1 VSATGLRKGAL
12 PRPHNLVLPKLEDYV
27 SKDLLATAPMPPAN
41 GNVDRQSKV
50 TNGWPMYMN
59 GPDPNA
65 PEVIQQ
71 AGGIGDCTCAGMGHA
86 VSQWTAYSGKVAGGA
101 EFTDATILTMYEAVS
116 GYVLGNE
123 STDNGAA
130 LYQVCNYMMNT
141 GIKDTK
147 GNLHKIE
154 GYADISLFNNI
165 GWIKGVLNC
174 FGTVYTGISADQNFA
189 NAWSAGTVASLP
201 SEGTNVGPYGIDHCV
216 VMSQS
221 NYMGGGAD
229 HIQTFISWGAEVEAE
244 DNWVRTNVGEAIAII
259 TTDWVEANGDSPL
272 GQAVSEL
279 LAELKSL
286 PESSVNPS
294 NT

>member
-1 VSATGLRKGAL
+1 VSATGLKKGAL
-12 PRPHNLVLPKLEDYV
+12 PRPKNLVLPKLEDYV
-27 SKDLLATAPMPPAN
+27 SHDMLANVPMPAAN
-41 GNVDRQSKV
+41 GEIDRQALV
-50 TNGWPMYMN
+50 TNGWPMYGN
-59 GPDPNA
+59 DT
-65 PEVIQQ
+65 V
-71 AGGIGDCTCAGMGHA
+71 GDCTCAGMGHGVA
-86 VSQWTAYSGKVAGGA
+86 QWTAYSGKVKGGA
-101 EFTDATILTMYEAVS
+101 LFTNEVIVDTMYSAVS
-116 GYVLGNE
+116 GYNPATGAN
-123 STDNGAA
+123 DNGAA
-130 LYQVCNYMMNT
+130 LYQVCDYMMKT
-141 GIKDTK
+141 GIKDTA

-154 GYADISLFNNI
+154 GYADISLFNNL

-174 FGTVYTGISADQNFA
+174 FGTVYTGINADQVFA
-189 NAWSAGTVASLP
+189 DAWNDKTVASLP

-221 NYMGGGAD
+221 NYMGGGPD
-229 HIQTFISWGAEVEAE
+229 HIQTFISWGAEVQVE
-244 DNWVRTNVGEAIAII
+244 DNWARTNIGEAIAII

>member
-174 FGTVYTGISADQNFA
+174 RDCG
-189 NAWSAGTVASLP
+189 VAAFRGYERRALR
-201 SEGTNVGPYGIDHCV
+201 Y
-216 VMSQS
+216 
-221 NYMGGGAD
+221 
-229 HIQTFISWGAEVEAE
+229 
-244 DNWVRTNVGEAIAII
+244 R
-259 TTDWVEANGDSPL
+259 PL
-272 GQAVSEL
+272 RRDVPEQLHGRWRGSHSDVHL
-279 LAELKSL
+279 LGR
-286 PESSVNPS
+286 
-294 NT
+294 